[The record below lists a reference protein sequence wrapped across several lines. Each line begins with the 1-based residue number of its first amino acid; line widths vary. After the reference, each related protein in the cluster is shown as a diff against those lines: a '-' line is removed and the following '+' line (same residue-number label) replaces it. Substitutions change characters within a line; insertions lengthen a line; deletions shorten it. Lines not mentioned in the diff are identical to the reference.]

1 MAGSDEY
8 ETCETVVEFLNLKG
22 SVGLMA
28 LLYEKPRSYS
38 ELESE
43 IEITS
48 STISRRRDDAD
59 NLGLLTMGLESDD
72 HGTKHVYTL
81 TDLGNYV
88 AERLGS
94 KGIISSYYEMRDRQK
109 EIEQKTEEV
118 IEMVKDN
125 PSNYLPFETSRDE
138 RIEPREKDTGLPPE
152 LEKVHDLREE
162 SDEETGGNADD
173 DKETSVRTETDSSE
187 SKSTSESDSE
197 TESSPMVI
205 RPDPSDESP
214 DNPDTEDDD
223 PEMNTDADENQ
234 SQLTDSELQDRLEES
249 GPSDESR
256 DESMLDDE

>member
-8 ETCETVVEFLNLKG
+8 EPCETVVEFLQLKG

-28 LLYEKPRSYS
+28 LLYEKPRTYS

-59 NLGLLTMGLESDD
+59 NLGLLTVGLESDD

-118 IEMVKDN
+118 IEIVREN
-125 PSNYLPFETSRDE
+125 PSNFIPFETSRDE
-138 RIEPREKDTGLPPE
+138 RIEPREEDDGLPPE
-152 LEKVHDLREE
+152 LEEKRALREE
-162 SDEETGGNADD
+162 SDEETEGNADD
-173 DKETSVRTETDSSE
+173 GKETSAETGTDTSE
-187 SKSTSESDSE
+187 SESTSESDSE
-197 TESSPMVI
+197 TESSPTVI
-205 RPDPSDESP
+205 RPDSSDESP

-223 PEMNTDADENQ
+223 SEMNTDADENQ
-234 SQLTDSELQDRLEES
+234 SQLTDAELQDRLEES
-249 GPSDESR
+249 GSSDESK
-256 DESMLDDE
+256 DGSMPDDE

>member
-1 MAGSDEY
+1 MADSDEY
-8 ETCETVVEFLNLKG
+8 EPCETVVEFLNLKG

-59 NLGLLTMGLESDD
+59 NLGLLTVGLESDD

-118 IEMVKDN
+118 IEMAKDN

-138 RIEPREKDTGLPPE
+138 RIEPREEDTELPPE

-162 SDEETGGNADD
+162 SDEETEGNADD

-249 GPSDESR
+249 GSGESK